1 MQFAEMTDR
10 QWNAIRPHLPR
21 PAVAG
26 RPGADDRTTINAIMF
41 VPVTGCRR
49 VDLPA
54 PYGSKS
60 SAHRRLQSPQQ
71 KGVCK
76 RILRCAIKI
85 AHRPGQD
92 RPAGDICG
100 FVINT
105 RQKRGDKNG
114 YDGFRRILGAKLH
127 VAAGQNGLPVSIRAG
142 PADSH
147 DGTRFADV
155 VECPGFCRR

>member
-60 SAHRRLQSPQQ
+60 SAHRRLQSLQQ
-71 KGVCK
+71 NGG
-76 RILRCAIKI
+76 L
-85 AHRPGQD
+85 G
-92 RPAGDICG
+92 GDITPSEAALIK
-100 FVINT
+100 VD
-105 RQKRGDKNG
+105 GDNKWQT
-114 YDGFRRILGAKLH
+114 II
-127 VAAGQNGLPVSIRAG
+127 QNASLNR
-142 PADSH
+142 DQ
-147 DGTRFADV
+147 
-155 VECPGFCRR
+155 E